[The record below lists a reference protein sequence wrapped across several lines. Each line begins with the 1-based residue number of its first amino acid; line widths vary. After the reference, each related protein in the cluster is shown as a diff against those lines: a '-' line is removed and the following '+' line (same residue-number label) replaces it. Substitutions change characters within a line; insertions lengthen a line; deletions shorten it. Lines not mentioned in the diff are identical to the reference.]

1 MLLWFCILRVDQTCK
16 RRRRLSCPRVASTAN
31 AWTWERAKGR
41 IASRFAVTVETVE
54 SVEAT
59 HGPERRRRLLHVWST
74 RRAKSN
80 VKLYYCTL
88 VSQAPLPN
96 IFFYLLIHYILVIIQ
111 GVPYYNAISKLPF
124 FI

>member
-1 MLLWFCILRVDQTCK
+1 MQAISRFNVK
-16 RRRRLSCPRVASTAN
+16 GAN
-31 AWTWERAKGR
+31 
-41 IASRFAVTVETVE
+41 ASRFAVTVE

-96 IFFYLLIHYILVIIQ
+96 IFFYLLIHNILTSNNTGCPILQ
-111 GVPYYNAISKLPF
+111 RHF
-124 FI
+124 